1 MSGKGVGAAMFMAI
15 SKTILKNL
23 LLTGNNLTLSDIMAH
38 ANNQLK
44 ADNTAR
50 MFVTVFIGLL
60 DIRTGL
66 FEYVNGGHNPS
77 LVYEKDKGAFRYLD
91 VEANFVLA
99 GRKNIAYES
108 QSIILKPGDGL
119 FLYTDGVTEAMNDK
133 DELYGEERLLS
144 YLNKSSNANNPR
156 DLIEDISKTIVYFVG
171 DAEQSDDITM
181 LGLTYWG
188 PSGET

>member
-1 MSGKGVGAAMFMAI
+1 M
-15 SKTILKNL
+15 
-23 LLTGNNLTLSDIMAH
+23 TLSDIVAH

-44 ADNTAR
+44 EDNTAR
-50 MFVTVFIGLL
+50 MFVTMFIGLL
-60 DIRTGL
+60 DIRTGH

-77 LVYEKDKGAFRYLD
+77 LIYEREKGAFRYLE
-91 VEANFVLA
+91 VEPNFVLA
-99 GRKNIAYES
+99 GRKNITYES
-108 QSIILKPGDGL
+108 QSIILKPGDSL

-156 DLIEDISKTIVYFVG
+156 DLIEDISKTIVDFVG

-181 LGLTYWG
+181 LGLTYLG
-188 PSGET
+188 SVGED